1 MQLNQSNNW
10 NVEFIGSELTDHPTF
25 HWVLYVPNSEQSPLH
40 IVKNNVPVL
49 NNVILSPRWNGGG
62 FQIIN
67 DDYRVQ
73 EQNIAATLL
82 GQLRNALGFKS
93 LVG

>member
-1 MQLNQSNNW
+1 M
-10 NVEFIGSELTDHPTF
+10 ECIGSQLSQDPTF

-40 IVKNNVPVL
+40 IVKSNKLVM

-67 DDYRVQ
+67 EDYRVQ
-73 EQNIAATLL
+73 EQKIAATLL
-82 GQLRNALGFKS
+82 GQLRNALGLKS

>member
-1 MQLNQSNNW
+1 M
-10 NVEFIGSELTDHPTF
+10 ECIGSQLSQDPTF

-40 IVKNNVPVL
+40 IVKNNKLVM

-67 DDYRVQ
+67 EDYRVQ
-73 EQNIAATLL
+73 EQKIAATLL
-82 GQLRNALGFKS
+82 GQLRNALGLKS

>member
-1 MQLNQSNNW
+1 M
-10 NVEFIGSELTDHPTF
+10 ECIGSQLSEDPTF

-40 IVKNNVPVL
+40 IVKNDKLVL

-67 DDYRVQ
+67 DDYKEYKVQ

-82 GQLRNALGFKS
+82 GQLRNALGLKS

>member
-1 MQLNQSNNW
+1 
-10 NVEFIGSELTDHPTF
+10 VECIGSQLSQDPTF

-40 IVKNNVPVL
+40 IVKSNKLVM

-67 DDYRVQ
+67 EDYRVQ
-73 EQNIAATLL
+73 EQKIAATLL
-82 GQLRNALGFKS
+82 GQLRNALGLKS